1 MVKAEWRCCKYTCEV
16 EADRQRGAEE
26 GTKANRP
33 QPEFDAVSKADME
46 ELESVDKLER
56 EVLKLAC

>member
-1 MVKAEWRCCKYTCEV
+1 MRSRLTGREGLR
-16 EADRQRGAEE
+16 R